1 MDAASDSQFR
11 SAAFGETLV
20 RHLVEPI
27 VKHPDAISLQTV
39 EGEAVVMIE
48 LVVHPDDRARV
59 EGDKG
64 RTLRAIRNVLSA
76 AAGSRKATLD
86 LVEQH
91 GADDGAE

>member
-1 MDAASDSQFR
+1 M
-11 SAAFGETLV
+11 ETLV

-27 VKHPDAISLQTV
+27 VNYPEEVSLQTV
-39 EGEAVVMIE
+39 EGEAVVLLE
-48 LVVHPDDRARV
+48 LVVHPDDRERV

-86 LVEQH
+86 LVEEH
-91 GADDGAE
+91 GENSLEE

>member
-1 MDAASDSQFR
+1 MEA
-11 SAAFGETLV
+11 LV

-27 VKHPDAISLQTV
+27 VSHPDEVSLQTV
-39 EGEAVVMIE
+39 EGEAVVLLE
-48 LVVHPDDRARV
+48 LVVHPDDRDKV

-86 LVEQH
+86 LVDEH
-91 GADDGAE
+91 GAHDEE